1 MWVYIEQE
9 GVILTRFTFA
19 SRSPLELK
27 ISFFFFSL
35 SSFWAITQKFFPC
48 LLVFLCTIDC
58 SFPIIFPRIYLP
70 NYLPNYL
77 PIYLV
82 TYYLS
87 QPPTCP
93 SACPSI
99 RLLFD
104 RSLPSCLMPACVGG
118 SIFTRDKMEIRSN

>member
-48 LLVFLCTIDC
+48 LLVFLARSTALFLL
-58 SFPIIFPRIYLP
+58 SSHVSTYLTT
-70 NYLPNYL
+70 YLTTYL
-77 PIYLV
+77 Y
-82 TYYLS
+82 T
-87 QPPTCP
+87 
-93 SACPSI
+93 
-99 RLLFD
+99 
-104 RSLPSCLMPACVGG
+104 
-118 SIFTRDKMEIRSN
+118 